1 MGDITM
7 KKFKRNV
14 LLSLLAILCV
24 PVTALAVKTAGDS
37 ALAETVPVEG
47 GTATEAVVGQVTL
60 DSFAMQDGAQVRKTT
75 PTGIRFLTDISSA
88 DLAKLPEN
96 AQFGT
101 LIIPETVLGENTLE
115 KTTENVMD
123 LKAKVWKETGATN
136 VFTGVLVGAVSNG
149 AETDFPVA
157 YYNEPIVARS
167 YVTYTDSQENEYTV
181 YATNGQTRS
190 VAYVASKALAE
201 NETDENGTL
210 KNIVDTV
217 IGDGFSVTS
226 NKTILFTG
234 DSAYQLAVNGD
245 QGLFVDFQS
254 SNDQI
259 VDVTDDGK
267 VTGIAAGEATVT
279 ATLGSVSYEFK
290 FKVSAPIA
298 QDSDW
303 NIVSEENLANGAV
316 AYYTNNPGTWSSG
329 VTYGNHQNVS
339 IDLLSETNAV
349 GGRTSG
355 IYYKV
360 DPVAN
365 FAQYHRF
372 VLKASQE
379 KSVYEAMLAN
389 GATKN
394 SYLQFDVYFD
404 VLSEDETVSPLL
416 RRYTLNQG
424 EAAMQAAGISVQDY
438 EEKWLTFTTP
448 LSALV
453 SNWDLI
459 HTPAASDNK
468 DAMSIFMLNG
478 TFSGESTE
486 TNFWIGNFEVVYMP
500 DYDVL
505 ETAQDKAWNT
515 VHPNNLT
522 DGDVYWMCNNA
533 GGWMNGVTTEG
544 KSNVTV
550 TAATAKKP
558 IGGKTEGA
566 FYRVEPSS
574 SAWYAQQNAFVL
586 RPSQAKSV
594 YEAYSANAV
603 LKFDY
608 YFEFHTV
615 YETPSTMPYMV
626 HGVGANVQASEKVW
640 YTIEIPVATLV
651 ENYDVLK
658 TTSTEVAWKNTYLIA
673 INGNYRK
680 NNGVAI
686 TDAWTAYIGNFR
698 IVDPDIAS

>member
-1 MGDITM
+1 M

-24 PVTALAVKTAGDS
+24 PVTALAVKTAGDN

-60 DSFAMQDGAQVRKTT
+60 DSFAMQDGAQVRKTA

-303 NIVSEENLANGAV
+303 NIVSEENLANGA
-316 AYYTNNPGTWSSG
+316 AKYYINSLGTE
-329 VTYGNHQNVS
+329 TAGNELSVQ
-339 IDLLSETNAV
+339 LLSETNAV

-360 DPVAN
+360 DPSRH
-365 FAQYHRF
+365 FAQEHRF
-372 VLKASQE
+372 VLKPSQD
-379 KSVYEAMLAN
+379 KSVYEAISAN
-389 GATKN
+389 AVLK
-394 SYLQFDVYFD
+394 FDVYFEVYAEQTSKLYRLYSINGQTSNKQTEEKEWNTFTIPMSTLLTNWD
-404 VLSEDETVSPLL
+404 KLVSPAAN
-416 RRYTLNQG
+416 LNDKNI
-424 EAAMQAAGISVQDY
+424 ALFTIAGTYSG
-438 EEKWLTFTTP
+438 
-448 LSALV
+448 
-453 SNWDLI
+453 
-459 HTPAASDNK
+459 ASPEVNY
-468 DAMSIFMLNG
+468 
-478 TFSGESTE
+478 
-486 TNFWIGNFEVVYMP
+486 WIGNFRVADYTAALEGQDSTYHVVSP
-500 DYDVL
+500 DKI
-505 ETAQDKAWNT
+505 TADKVQYFVNSGAKEAAD
-515 VHPNNLT
+515 NLT
-522 DGDVYWMCNNA
+522 VEVLKEGNVVGGRTSGAYYKIFDWDWAVQNQGITVKPDG
-533 GGWMNGVTTEG
+533 E
-544 KSNVTV
+544 KST
-550 TAATAKKP
+550 
-558 IGGKTEGA
+558 
-566 FYRVEPSS
+566 
-574 SAWYAQQNAFVL
+574 
-586 RPSQAKSV
+586 

-603 LKFDY
+603 LKFDLY
-608 YFEFHTV
+608 IDIPFGIPTYDLRNGSVFGKGISGSAKIQTWHTFEYSVADLLTNWDAIQNETLLTFNLSPKYFE
-615 YETPSTMPYMV
+615 ENLG
-626 HGVGANVQASEKVW
+626 GV
-640 YTIEIPVATLV
+640 
-651 ENYDVLK
+651 
-658 TTSTEVAWKNTYLIA
+658 
-673 INGNYRK
+673 
-680 NNGVAI
+680 
-686 TDAWTAYIGNFR
+686 AYIGNFR